1 MKKPA
6 RGKHSSL
13 FSRSNS
19 DKYTFYSLEA
29 YKKGTNTLAYL
40 AEAAEAVAVPT
51 KYFTTLTHIFLK
63 A

>member
-13 FSRSNS
+13 FSRSSS
-19 DKYTFYSLEA
+19 DKYTLYSLEA

-40 AEAAEAVAVPT
+40 AEAAEAVA
-51 KYFTTLTHIFLK
+51 KYFKALTNIF
-63 A
+63 